1 MDTLN
6 TRPTWLAAL
15 LPLLAVWQYGDRSIA
30 RSELFRMAM
39 SADAAANA
47 ARALERVADMRDR
60 DGHTIEM
67 HRDELRAIART
78 ALAEFDRVPPVAPAV
93 TNMQRLDRVR

>member
-1 MDTLN
+1 MDALN

-30 RSELFRMAM
+30 RSELFRMAL
-39 SADAAANA
+39 SADAAAYA
-47 ARALERVADMRDR
+47 ARALERIANMRDR
-60 DGHTIEM
+60 DGHVIEM

-78 ALAEFDRVPPVAPAV
+78 ALAEFDRVTPVAPGSMN
-93 TNMQRLDRVR
+93 TQRLERAR